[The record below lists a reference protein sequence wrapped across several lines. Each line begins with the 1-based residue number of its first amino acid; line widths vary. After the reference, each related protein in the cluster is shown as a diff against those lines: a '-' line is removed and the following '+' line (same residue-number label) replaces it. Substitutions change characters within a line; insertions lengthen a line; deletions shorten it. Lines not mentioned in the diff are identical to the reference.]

1 MGIDFTAIL
10 AYAFGLILLYIIAK
24 ALILPLRVLL
34 KLLYNAIIGGIILIF
49 LNAAGGYIGV
59 NIAVNPV
66 TTLVVGFLGVPGII
80 MLLIL
85 KYIIGMG

>member
-10 AYAFGLILLYIIAK
+10 AYAFGLILLYIVAK
-24 ALILPLRVLL
+24 VLLLPLRVLL
-34 KLLYNAIIGGIILIF
+34 KLLYNAVIGGVILIF

-59 NIAVNPV
+59 NIAINPV
-66 TTLVVGFLGVPGII
+66 TSLVVGFLGIPGII